1 MNRYDKHSR
10 AYYLLKKWHYLLE
23 SDKYDFDPGARK
35 KYNKTFDMYLNYYDL
50 RKMILNLD
58 ITLYKAYELK
68 CEVQEFIRNATS
80 DDARERFN
88 SLLKDFEDENLPLYR
103 SFTAVLKNWK
113 EEIINSCD
121 RPYNSHKQSNSLAE
135 YYNGRIGE
143 VIDRANGLVNF
154 ERTRARLLY
163 MFNKSVN
170 YSLSKDFSSYK
181 TKGKKRGK
189 YHKD

>member
-1 MNRYDKHSR
+1 M
-10 AYYLLKKWHYLLE
+10 
-23 SDKYDFDPGARK
+23 
-35 KYNKTFDMYLNYYDL
+35 
-50 RKMILNLD
+50 
-58 ITLYKAYELK
+58 
-68 CEVQEFIRNATS
+68 
-80 DDARERFN
+80 
-88 SLLKDFEDENLPLYR
+88 PLYR

-181 TKGKKRGK
+181 TKGKKRVCQEKCVSIFLIHVDTVRSSLFNKSILQIKPGSSISEFPGLFL
-189 YHKD
+189 

>member
-1 MNRYDKHSR
+1 MH
-10 AYYLLKKWHYLLE
+10 
-23 SDKYDFDPGARK
+23 
-35 KYNKTFDMYLNYYDL
+35 LNYYDL
-50 RKMILNLD
+50 RKMILDLD

-68 CEVQEFIRNATS
+68 CEVQEFIRSATY
-80 DDARERFN
+80 DNARERFN

-181 TKGKKRGK
+181 TKGKKQGK